1 MTIFSH
7 ECKPSPIESV
17 FFLHVARL
25 KVCCLTVIEDTDRKE
40 EFKRILRFLFLEKEK
55 LFKAFQFSLIDFN
68 DFDQVF
74 STTGCLSCFEIQP
87 KTAKFVKNFQVHF
100 LHNGQR
106 NDTFKR
112 ESLYRYL

>member
-1 MTIFSH
+1 MQTISHRECFFSS
-7 ECKPSPIESV
+7 CGKIK
-17 FFLHVARL
+17 L
-25 KVCCLTVIEDTDRKE
+25 VCCLTVTEDTDRKG
-40 EFKRILRFLFLEKEK
+40 EFKRILRFLFVEKEK

-74 STTGCLSCFEIQP
+74 FTTGRLSCFEIQP

-100 LHNGQR
+100 SHNGQR

-112 ESLYRYL
+112 KSVYHYL